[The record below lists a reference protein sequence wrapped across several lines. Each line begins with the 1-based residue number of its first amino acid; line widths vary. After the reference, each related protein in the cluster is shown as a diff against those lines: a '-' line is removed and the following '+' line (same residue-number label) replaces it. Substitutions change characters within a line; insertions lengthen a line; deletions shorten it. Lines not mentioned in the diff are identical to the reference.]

1 MFNEYVPLK
10 MIPARSWKRQTSNK
24 NY

>member
-10 MIPARSWKRQTSNK
+10 MIPARSWKR
-24 NY
+24 